1 MLFVTFWCSVRF
13 LKNTCGLF
21 TKKVKNCIILKKM
34 KAVKVEETMSLKK
47 RMWNLVFEYSQT
59 STIAGFHYIFE
70 PKLTIIGK
78 LIWLL
83 LLSLFT
89 VLGIYLSAENYIQWK
104 NEPSH
109 YHFDINWSAYFTNIL
124 RAAFTH
130 RSQKRKKD
138 G

>member
-1 MLFVTFWCSVRF
+1 
-13 LKNTCGLF
+13 
-21 TKKVKNCIILKKM
+21 M

-89 VLGIYLSAENYIQWK
+89 VLGIYLSAENYIQRK
-104 NEPSH
+104 NEPVITTLTSTGLPISQV
-109 YHFDINWSAYFTNIL
+109 DLPAVVICSQVSISASF
-124 RAAFTH
+124 
-130 RSQKRKKD
+130 
-138 G
+138 